1 MSKSVRNSN
10 ALNSY
15 IPTLT
20 NNISECIT
28 NGDRLTSKIIKRMV
42 TQRYQVQLGRYHVTE
57 ICGCARAFTFIYVHN
72 RSTLKIEVDE
82 QCR

>member
-1 MSKSVRNSN
+1 MSTSLRNSN

-28 NGDRLTSKIIKRMV
+28 NGDRLTSKIIKKIA
-42 TQRYQVQLGRYHVTE
+42 TPRYQVQLGRYHATE
-57 ICGCARAFTFIYVHN
+57 ICGCARIYLYVHN

>member
-10 ALNSY
+10 ARNSC
-15 IPTLT
+15 IPMLA
-20 NNISECIT
+20 NDISECIT
-28 NGDRLTSKIIKRMV
+28 KGDRLTSKLIKKWSCTR
-42 TQRYQVQLGRYHVTE
+42 
-57 ICGCARAFTFIYVHN
+57 FIYIHN